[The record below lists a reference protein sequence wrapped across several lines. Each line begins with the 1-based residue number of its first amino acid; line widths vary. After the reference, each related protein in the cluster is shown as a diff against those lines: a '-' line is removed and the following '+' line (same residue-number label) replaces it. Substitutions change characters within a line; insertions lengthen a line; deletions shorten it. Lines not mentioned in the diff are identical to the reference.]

1 MSMGRAPAAQ
11 KEHMHINN
19 SWIWPKTHKEDFYV
33 ILLQCQN
40 YCFSFPM
47 HIGSFGFLDN
57 NSNHGYSSL
66 HRLATSKIRY
76 TCVTSCYTQTDSYPG
91 RIPASRRLSQ
101 EHFTCT
107 NAVRTRER
115 NYWNKLK
122 PTSSIQ
128 IFLLELRKQ
137 CQCLAV
143 GIECCPRPLKVP
155 RTLAQDQQRWQRMPT
170 RDSCP
175 YGVVAGS
182 HLYVGTCMSP

>member
-1 MSMGRAPAAQ
+1 MSTGRTPAAQ
-11 KEHMHINN
+11 KERMHINN
-19 SWIWPKTHKEDFYV
+19 SWIWPKTPEEGFYI
-33 ILLQCQN
+33 ILFQCQN

-47 HIGSFGFLDN
+47 HIGSFGFFDN
-57 NSNHGYSSL
+57 HSNHGYSSL
-66 HRLATSKIRY
+66 HRLATSKICY
-76 TCVTSCYTQTDSYPG
+76 TCVKSCYIQTNSYPG
-91 RIPASRRLSQ
+91 RISASRRLSQ

-107 NAVRTRER
+107 NAAGTLER

-128 IFLLELRKQ
+128 IFLLELREQ

-143 GIECCPRPLKVP
+143 GIECPPGPPKVP
-155 RTLAQDQQRWQRMPT
+155 RTLAQGQQRRQRTPT

-182 HLYVGTCMSP
+182 HLYLRAWMSP